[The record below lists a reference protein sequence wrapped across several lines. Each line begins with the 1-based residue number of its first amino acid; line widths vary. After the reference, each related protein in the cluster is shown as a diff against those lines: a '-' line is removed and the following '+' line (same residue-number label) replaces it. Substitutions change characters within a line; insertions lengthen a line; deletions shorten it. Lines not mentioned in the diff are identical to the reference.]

1 MLFKHPGSR
10 ARYREYLERRKDPNW
25 SKMDKESVRAA
36 ESARRAD
43 AGRPGRKGVAAPPA
57 RSRSFGALFVEFWR
71 QIEGGHRL
79 LFMALAT
86 LTLSTAV
93 ALIVPTSTKIAID
106 YVLTDHPGPTGL
118 PLWVIE
124 RFGHDAVVTPADRK
138 QLLWALGAA
147 MITVS
152 ALSVGIGT
160 WGRWQTTRLTKRTQ
174 AAMRRRAFEHAV
186 QLPLHTLHQ
195 FRSGGV
201 VGILREDAG
210 QAAELV
216 FSMIYNPWRAV
227 VQLTGTLVIL
237 TFVDW
242 RMLLGAMILIPA
254 TWLTHRTWINR
265 IRPIF
270 RDIKVTR
277 TGIDAHTTEAFGGMR
292 VVRGFARQLGE
303 TARFTHA
310 GHYMT
315 RQEILVWWASRVLEI
330 IWAILIPVASVGV
343 LLYGGSRV
351 IDGRLSI
358 GDVMMFSTY
367 LLMLLS
373 PLETLTNTAASI
385 QSNLAGF
392 DRVLDVLSEPR
403 EFEGA
408 RGEFVVGR
416 HEARGAITLRD
427 VTFAYP
433 PAPRPKH
440 RAEPAAGSPV
450 SEAPHVPTPVLV
462 DISLD
467 VRPGETIALVGPSGS
482 GKTTL
487 CNLVARFH
495 DPTRGTVSLDGRDLR
510 SIELSSF
517 RRLLG
522 IVEQDVFLF
531 DGSIAENIAYARR
544 DATMEQIIE
553 AARAANAHEFIQK
566 LEFGYDTLIGERGVR
581 LSGGQKQRLAIARAV
596 LAAPLILIL
605 DEATS
610 NLDSESE
617 ALIQKSLARLMRG
630 RTSFVIAHRLS
641 TIRHA
646 DRIVVLEGG
655 RIAEVGSH
663 KELMEHSGRYSQL
676 LRTQVEGLVTASDA
690 EAGPRPAMP
699 AAGGN

>member
-10 ARYREYLERRKDPNW
+10 ARYRDYLRRRKDPNW

-36 ESARRAD
+36 ESSRRKD
-43 AGRPGRKGVAAPPA
+43 AGAGKPGGVAAPKA

-71 QIEGGHRL
+71 QIEGSHAVMY
-79 LFMALAT
+79 MALAT

-93 ALIVPTSTKIAID
+93 GLVVPASTKIAID

-118 PLWVIE
+118 PARVIE
-124 RFGHDAVVTPADRK
+124 FFGHDGVVTTEDRK

-147 MITVS
+147 MVAVS
-152 ALSVGIGT
+152 AVAVAIGT

-216 FSMIYNPWRAV
+216 FTMIYNPWRAI
-227 VQLTGTLVIL
+227 VQLSGTLVIL

-254 TWLTHRTWINR
+254 TWFTHRTWINR
-265 IRPIF
+265 IRPIY

-315 RQEILVWWASRVLEI
+315 RQEILVWWSSRVLEI
-330 IWAILIPVASVGV
+330 VWAILIPVASVGV

-351 IDGRLSI
+351 IDGQLSI

-373 PLETLTNTAASI
+373 PLETLTNTAANI

-392 DRVLDVLSEPR
+392 DRVLDVLGEPR

-408 RGEFVVGR
+408 RGTLPVSRET
-416 HEARGAITLRD
+416 ARGAITLRD

-433 PAPRPKH
+433 PAPRPKN
-440 RAEPAAGSPV
+440 RGAPAEGDPPAEPS
-450 SEAPHVPTPVLV
+450 PVLV
-462 DISLD
+462 GVSLD
-467 VRPGETIALVGPSGS
+467 VQPGETIALVGPSGS

-495 DPTRGTVSLDGRDLR
+495 DPTSGTVSLDGRDLR
-510 SIELSSF
+510 SIELSAF

-531 DGSIAENIAYARR
+531 DGSVAENIAYARR
-544 DATMEQIIE
+544 DATMEQIVD
-553 AARAANAHEFIQK
+553 AARAANAHEFIEK
-566 LEFGYDTLIGERGVR
+566 LDFGYDTLIGERGVR

-596 LAAPLILIL
+596 LADPLILIL

-646 DRIVVLEGG
+646 DRIVVLEHGA
-655 RIAEVGSH
+655 IAEVGSH
-663 KELMEHSGRYSQL
+663 QELMQRSGRYAKL
-676 LRTQVEGLVTASDA
+676 LRTQVEGLLSEDGEVPGLPLTA
-690 EAGPRPAMP
+690 P
-699 AAGGN
+699 